1 MSLICLVLWL
11 LVLVFVLGG
20 FGLVPAA
27 RVCQADSSHYTN
39 STGVPLGTHWGGP
52 LWRPWN
58 PLRFWRLVLGP
69 SMDKIFARVVIRLAA
84 SHCS

>member
-1 MSLICLVLWL
+1 MSL
-11 LVLVFVLGG
+11 
-20 FGLVPAA
+20 
-27 RVCQADSSHYTN
+27 RSEN
-39 STGVPLGTHWGGP
+39 SRNVITGYKQVVNVNYWGGP

-58 PLRFWRLVLGP
+58 PLRFWRLALGP